1 MVNDLGRASA
11 KIDSLLQ
18 EHFYFCLQNESKANI
33 QGKDSPPI
41 HNYTIKHKHSK
52 KH

>member
-41 HNYTIKHKHSK
+41 HNYTIKHKHNK